1 MKKALKITF
10 KIFLGIV
17 ALLLLIVVLVQ
28 TPPVQNFAR
37 KKVQAWLQHK
47 LGTRIEIGRLRI
59 GFPSSVV
66 LEKIYVEDKTK
77 DTLLYG
83 GRIKANINLFKLIK
97 NEVQIGD
104 LRLQDLT
111 AKIKRQLPD
120 TVFNFQFIVDAFV
133 SDQTKPTNP
142 NDTATLKMSL
152 DNLYLDNIRFLY
164 KDTISGN
171 DWAIQLQHFT
181 SNIKRFDPI
190 KQVYNVPFVVLD
202 GLTARLYQYKPLVTA
217 ADVVNNDSS
226 GAMAMPAINLRH
238 IRLKNIDVDYRNNES
253 AFYTTAKLND
263 LTTRVNTADLNGRR
277 IILDHLRLAGAEAKV
292 LMGKT
297 EGAKLVAEKAV
308 TEAKDVV
315 AQSWKLNLRDL
326 NIRNT
331 SFQYDD
337 EAQPRR
343 KKELDYAHL
352 NATDFTL
359 QARSFVMDD
368 DSITASIQQVAFKE
382 QSGLTLQR
390 LQGDLV
396 YTDKKMY
403 ADKLL
408 VQTPGTRIKHTIH
421 LDYPSLESVQKDI
434 GSLQVQAVL
443 PDCYV
448 SNKDILFFVP
458 TLRSQP
464 IFSDPSTVFRI
475 NANVKGR
482 VNNLTANVLQIQGWK
497 NTRLDVT
504 GTIVGLPSIEKLY
517 GDIRI
522 NEIRTTRADAA
533 RFLPESVRKQI
544 EIPATVQLSGTVKG
558 NGNQMRTNVQ
568 LKSSSGNIALN
579 GTMANYQNVK
589 AAVYNMQ
596 VRAQGVQA
604 GAILKNPSLQ
614 TVSANMQVQGKGLTQ
629 ETADATLKGTV
640 SSVVFKK
647 YNYRNINLDA
657 AIKNQ
662 QASANVSIADDN
674 ISLAGNISVNLAL
687 ADPALTADVVVD
699 SIKTKPLNLTTEEL
713 AYRGKIKADLASI
726 NPDSLQGK
734 VDIIHSLLVTGK
746 DRLQVDTLSIVASSS
761 ADSNRI
767 TIESD
772 IAKARLAGKYQL
784 TQLGDIFMQAIQ
796 PYFSIMPAASQ
807 PMPKAKPTTKPDPY
821 NFRLWVYVTDNAA
834 LKAAIPSLKKFQTLH
849 VNAHFASDSGWQ
861 ANAQMPVLVAD
872 GVSINNMKL
881 QAAGR
886 DSVLNA
892 TTTVG
897 TITFG
902 GNTLYNA
909 LLKAN
914 VANNKIDFLTR
925 VHDQGGR
932 IQYSIPGVLL
942 QPKNGVYDISLKNDS
957 LLLNYDMWSVAPD
970 NVIHFADNDLRVTNF
985 MLNHNF
991 QQFSLKSR
999 GNMLNA
1005 PTEASFTSFQISTL
1019 AAFVTSDS
1027 LAVDGTLDGQVLL
1040 YNLTTKP
1047 LFAGDVTVANLNFK
1061 GDTVGNVIVK
1071 AKNTTADIINA
1082 NIELTGRG
1090 NHATVNG
1097 DFYMKPVN
1105 GNDFKFKV
1113 VLDTLNLATIEGATM
1128 GAIKDASGSITCN
1141 ADVSGSFAKPDIDGG
1156 LHFKQTSFKLS
1167 MLNSYFHIE
1176 NETIAVN
1183 NEGIRFDSFTI
1194 EDSAKHKAA
1203 IDGMVYTTDFS
1214 KYKFDLTVRA
1224 TDFQAMN
1231 STKDQNRLYY
1241 GQLIFSSNMHI
1252 RGTDVSPVVD
1262 GNITIGN
1269 ETNVT
1274 VVLPQTDPAVVKRDG
1289 IVQFVDMD
1297 APENDTLF
1305 TNMQAGFDSLNRTG
1319 ITGLDISANVE
1330 IKKEAIFSMVVDEG
1344 NGDFIRM
1351 QGEGLLTGGIDPSGK
1366 ITLAGSYE
1374 ISGGA
1379 YELSYNLLR
1388 RKFEIQE
1395 GSKIVW
1401 NGEPTK
1407 ADLTVTAIYKTK
1419 AAPMDLVKN
1428 QIAEED
1434 ESVRNSYLQRLPF
1447 DVLLKLEGEL
1457 LQPKVSFDIQLPE
1470 SSNEVSRGTAT
1481 TINYRLTQLRQEP
1494 SELNKQ
1500 VFALLLLNR
1509 FVGENPFESSAG
1521 GLTAEAFARQSASK
1535 LLTEQL
1541 NKLAGDLVQG
1551 VDLNFDVSSFDD
1563 YSTGSAQT
1571 RTDLN
1576 VGLSKRL
1583 LNDRLTVSVGSN
1595 FELEGAQNTNRNTS
1609 NIAGNVA
1616 VDYSLSQDRRYML
1629 RAYRK
1634 NEYEGVIEGYVI
1646 ETGVGFIIT
1655 LDYNKFRNLFLSKK
1669 AKEERRQRMK
1679 RLREEEQKKKATPP
1693 PPQTYILSPENREA
1707 EKREDI

>member
-1 MKKALKITF
+1 VKKALKITF

-37 KKVQAWLQHK
+37 KKVQAWLQNK
-47 LGTRIEIGRLRI
+47 LGTRFEIGRLRI

-83 GRIKANINLFKLIK
+83 GRIKADISLFKLIK
-97 NEVQIGD
+97 NEVVIGD
-104 LRLQDLT
+104 LRMQDLT

-120 TVFNFQFIVDAFV
+120 TAFNFQFIIDAFA
-133 SDQTKPTNP
+133 SEQKKPANP
-142 NDTATLKMSL
+142 ADTTAAMKMSL

-171 DWAIQLQHFT
+171 DWAIQLHHFNST
-181 SNIKRFDPI
+181 IKKFDLD
-190 KQVYNVPFVVLD
+190 KQTYDVPFIVLD
-202 GLTARLYQYKPLVTA
+202 GLTARLYQYKPLVTVE
-217 ADVVNNDSS
+217 DVVNNDS
-226 GAMAMPAINLRH
+226 AVAAAMPAIALRH
-238 IRLKNIDVDYRNNES
+238 IRLKNIDVDYRNNVS
-253 AFYTTAKLND
+253 AFYTTAKFND

-297 EGAKLVAEKAV
+297 EGAKLVAEKAK

-315 AQSWKLNLRDL
+315 AQSWMLNLRDV
-326 NIRNT
+326 NIRKT
-331 SFQYDD
+331 SFQYND

-359 QARSFVMDD
+359 QARSFVMDG

-421 LDYPSLESVQKDI
+421 LDYPSLESIQKDI

-464 IFSDPSTVFRI
+464 VFSDPSTVFRI

-482 VNNLTANVLQIQGWK
+482 VNNLTANVLQIQGWN
-497 NTRLDVT
+497 NTKIDVA
-504 GTIVGLPSIEKLY
+504 GTIVGLPSVDKLY

-522 NEIRTTRADAA
+522 NEVRTTHADAA

-558 NGNQMRTNVQ
+558 NGNQMHTNVQ
-568 LKSSSGNIALN
+568 VKSSSGNIALN
-579 GTMANYQNVK
+579 GTMANYQDVK

-596 VRAQGVQA
+596 VQAQGVQA
-604 GAILKNPSLQ
+604 GDIIKNPSLQ
-614 TVSANMQVQGKGLTQ
+614 AVSANVQVQGKGLTQ
-629 ETADATLKGTV
+629 ETADATLKGTIA
-640 SSVVFKK
+640 SVGFQK

-657 AIKNQ
+657 SIKNQ
-662 QASANVSIADDN
+662 QANGNVSIADEN
-674 ISLAGNISVNLAL
+674 IRMAGNISVNLAL
-687 ADPALTADVVVD
+687 ADPALMADVVVD
-699 SIKTKPLNLTTEEL
+699 SIKTKPLNFTTDDL
-713 AYRGKIKADLASI
+713 VYRGKIKADLASI
-726 NPDSLQGK
+726 NPDSLQGNI
-734 VDIIHSLLVTGK
+734 DIIHSLLVTNNE
-746 DRLQVDTLSIVASSS
+746 RLQLDTLHIEATTSPDSS
-761 ADSNRI
+761 RL
-767 TIESD
+767 TLESD
-772 IAKARLAGKYQL
+772 IAKARLVGKYKL
-784 TQLGDIFMQAIQ
+784 TQLGDIFMLAIQ
-796 PYFSIMPAASQ
+796 PYFSVVAPAQSMPAA
-807 PMPKAKPTTKPDPY
+807 KTTPAPY
-821 NFRLWVYVTDNAA
+821 NFRLGLFVKDNPA
-834 LKAAIPSLKKFQTLH
+834 LKVFMPTLQRFETLRLR
-849 VNAHFASDSGWQ
+849 AHFSSDSGWQ
-861 ANAQMPVLVAD
+861 ANAQMPVLVMSA
-872 GVSINNMKL
+872 INVNNL
-881 QAAGR
+881 QLDASAR

-897 TITFG
+897 SIQFG
-902 GNTLYNA
+902 GNTVYNA
-909 LLKAN
+909 LLKAK

-932 IQYSIPGVLL
+932 IQYSIPGVLQ

-957 LLLNYDMWSVAPD
+957 LLLNYDQWSVAPD
-970 NVIHFADNDLRVTNF
+970 NVIHLADNDLRVTNF

-1113 VLDTLNLATIEGATM
+1113 TLDTLNLATIEGATM
-1128 GAIKDASGSITCN
+1128 GAIKEAKGNITGN
-1141 ADVSGSFAKPDIDGG
+1141 FDIAGSFAKLNIDGG
-1156 LHFKQTSFKLS
+1156 LHFKQTSFNLS
-1167 MLNSYFHIE
+1167 MLNSYFNIE
-1176 NETIAVN
+1176 DETIAVN

-1194 EDSAKHKAA
+1194 EDSAKHKAV

-1214 KYKFDLTVRA
+1214 KYKFDLSVRA
-1224 TDFQAMN
+1224 NDFRAMN
-1231 STKDQNRLYY
+1231 STKAQNRLYY

-1252 RGTDVSPVVD
+1252 KGTADKPVVD
-1262 GNITIGN
+1262 GSITIGDK
-1269 ETNVT
+1269 TNVT
-1274 VVLPQTDPAVVKRDG
+1274 VVLPQTDPAVVKREG

-1305 TNMQAGFDSLNRTG
+1305 MSMQAGYDSLNRAG

-1366 ITLAGSYE
+1366 VTLSGSYE

-1388 RKFEIQE
+1388 RKFEIEE

-1428 QIAEED
+1428 QIAEEG

-1447 DVLLKLEGEL
+1447 EVLLKLEGEL
-1457 LQPKVSFDIQLPE
+1457 LQPKVSFDIRLPE
-1470 SSNEVSRGTAT
+1470 ESNEVSRGTAT

-1521 GLTAEAFARQSASK
+1521 GLTAAAFARQSASK

-1551 VDLNFDVSSFDD
+1551 VDLNFDVASFDD
-1563 YSTGSAQT
+1563 YSTGTAQT

-1595 FELEGAQNTNRNTS
+1595 FELEGAQNTNRSTS

-1655 LDYNKFRNLFLSKK
+1655 LDYNKFKNLFLSKK
-1669 AKEERRQRMK
+1669 AKEERRQRYQ
-1679 RLREEEQKKKATPP
+1679 RLREEEQKKKAPAS

>member
-1 MKKALKITF
+1 MNKALKITF
-10 KIFLGIV
+10 KVFLGIV
-17 ALLLLIVVLVQ
+17 GVLLLIAVLVQ

-37 KKVQAWLQHK
+37 KKVQAWLQNK

-83 GRIKANINLFKLIK
+83 GRIKASINLFKLIK

-120 TVFNFQFIVDAFV
+120 TAFNFQFIIDAFV
-133 SDQTKPTNP
+133 SEQAKPA
-142 NDTATLKMSL
+142 DTAAAMKMSL

-171 DWAIQLQHFT
+171 DWAIQLHHFT
-181 SNIKRFDPI
+181 SNIKKFDPI

-202 GLTARLYQYKPLVTA
+202 GLTARLYQYKPLVTVE
-217 ADVVNNDSS
+217 DVVNNDSAVS
-226 GAMAMPAINLRH
+226 PMPAINLRH
-238 IRLKNIDVDYRNNES
+238 IRLKNIDVDYRNDVS
-253 AFYTTAKLND
+253 AFYTTAKFND

-297 EGAKLVAEKAV
+297 EAAKLVAKKAV

-315 AQSWKLNLRDL
+315 AQSWLVNLRDV
-326 NIRNT
+326 NIRKT

-337 EAQPRR
+337 EAQPRK

-352 NATDFTL
+352 NATDLTL

-421 LDYPSLESVQKDI
+421 LDYPSLESIQKDI
-434 GSLQVQAVL
+434 GRLQVQAVL

-464 IFSDPSTVFRI
+464 VFSDPSTVFRI

-482 VNNLTANVLQIQGWK
+482 VNNLTANVLQVQGWK
-497 NTRLDVT
+497 NTKIDVS
-504 GTIVGLPSIEKLY
+504 GTIVGLPAVEKLY

-533 RFLPESVRKQI
+533 RFLPEAVRKQI
-544 EIPATVQLSGTVKG
+544 EIPATMQLSGTVKG
-558 NGNQMRTNVQ
+558 NGNQMRTNV
-568 LKSSSGNIALN
+568 LVKSSSGNIALN
-579 GTMANYQNVK
+579 GTMANYQDVK

-596 VRAQGVQA
+596 VQAQGVQA

-640 SSVVFKK
+640 ASVVFQK
-647 YNYRNINLDA
+647 YNYRNIKLDA
-657 AIKNQ
+657 AIKDQ
-662 QASANVSIADDN
+662 QARGDVSIGDEN
-674 ISLAGNISVNLAL
+674 ISLVGNISVNLAL

-713 AYRGKIKADLASI
+713 IYRGKIKADLASI
-726 NPDSLQGK
+726 NPDSLQGN
-734 VDIIHSLLVTGK
+734 VDIIHSLLVTSK
-746 DRLQVDTLSIVASSS
+746 ERLQLDTLRIEANSS

-796 PYFSIMPAASQ
+796 PYFSIMPSSQ
-807 PMPKAKPTTKPDPY
+807 PSTAARAIPKAAPY
-821 NFRLWVYVTDNAA
+821 NFRLWLYVTDNPA
-834 LKAAIPSLKKFQTLH
+834 LKAAIPGLKQFQTLH

-872 GVSINNMKL
+872 GVSINNMQL
-881 QAAGR
+881 QAAGH

-897 TITFG
+897 TIQFA
-902 GNTLYNA
+902 GNTVYNA
-909 LLKAN
+909 LVKAN

-925 VHDQGGR
+925 LHDQGGR
-932 IQYSIPGVLL
+932 IQYSIPGVLQ
-942 QPKNGVYDISLKNDS
+942 QPQNGVYDISLKNDS
-957 LLLNYDMWSVAPD
+957 LLLNYDQWSVAPD
-970 NVIHFADNDLRVTNF
+970 NVIHLTKNDLRVTNF

-1005 PTEASFTSFQISTL
+1005 PAEASFTSFQISTL
-1019 AAFVTSDS
+1019 AAFVTADS
-1027 LAVDGTLDGQVLL
+1027 LAVDGTLDGQVLI
-1040 YNLTTKP
+1040 YNLTTQP
-1047 LFAGDVTVANLNFK
+1047 LFSGDVTIANLNFK

-1113 VLDTLNLATIEGATM
+1113 SLDTLNLASIEGATM
-1128 GAIKDASGSITCN
+1128 GAIKDSKGSITGN
-1141 ADVSGSFAKPDIDGG
+1141 FDVAGSFAKPNIDGG
-1156 LHFKQTSFKLS
+1156 LHFKQTSFNLS
-1167 MLNSYFHIE
+1167 MLNSYFRIE
-1176 NETIAVN
+1176 DETIAVN
-1183 NEGIRFDSFTI
+1183 NQGIRFDSFTI
-1194 EDSAKHKAA
+1194 EDSAKHKAT

-1231 STKDQNRLYY
+1231 STKDQNKLYY

-1252 RGTDVSPVVD
+1252 KGTDASPVVD
-1262 GNITIGN
+1262 GNITIGDK
-1269 ETNVT
+1269 TNVT

-1305 TNMQAGFDSLNRTG
+1305 RNMQAGFDSLNKTG
-1319 ITGLDISANVE
+1319 LTGLDISANVE
-1330 IKKEAIFSMVVDEG
+1330 IKKEAVFSMVVDEG

-1366 ITLAGSYE
+1366 VTLSGSYE
-1374 ISGGA
+1374 ISGGS

-1434 ESVRNSYLQRLPF
+1434 ESVRNAYLQRLPF
-1447 DVLLKLEGEL
+1447 EVLLKLEGEL
-1457 LQPKVSFDIQLPE
+1457 LQPKVSFDIELPE
-1470 SSNEVSRGTAT
+1470 ESNEVSKGTAT

-1541 NKLAGDLVQG
+1541 NKLASDLVQG
-1551 VDLNFDVSSFDD
+1551 VDLNFDVASFDD

-1576 VGLSKRL
+1576 VALSKRL

-1595 FELEGAQNTNRNTS
+1595 FELEGAQNTSRNTS

-1616 VDYSLSQDRRYML
+1616 VDYSLSQDRRYMI

-1655 LDYNKFRNLFLSKK
+1655 LDYNKFKNLFLSKK
-1669 AKEERRQRMK
+1669 AKEERRQRIQK
-1679 RLREEEQKKKATPP
+1679 LREAEQKKQTPP
-1693 PPQTYILSPENREA
+1693 SPPQTYILSPENREA
-1707 EKREDI
+1707 EKREDS